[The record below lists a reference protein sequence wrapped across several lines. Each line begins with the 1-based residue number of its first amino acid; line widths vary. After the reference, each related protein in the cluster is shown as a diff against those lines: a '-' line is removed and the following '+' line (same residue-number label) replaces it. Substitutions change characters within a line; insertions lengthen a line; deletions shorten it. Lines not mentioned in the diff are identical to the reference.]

1 VIVVDDPISYEHAGL
16 EYLHKACSP
25 AFVHRDV
32 KTSNILLNG
41 NLEAKIAD
49 FGLLK
54 AFRREDDTHVST
66 DRVVGTHGYLAPE
79 YAAALQL
86 TEKSDVY
93 SFGVVLL
100 EVITGRPP
108 ILRCPEPTSVA
119 QWARQRLARGDI
131 EDVVDVACRAAATR
145 PAPRGRPPTSTWWRG
160 CRSASSSRKVAA
172 DHFVQTKAE
181 QWRIFREGATRP
193 ASRHY
198 LFYEKRHY

>member
-1 VIVVDDPISYEHAGL
+1 M
-16 EYLHKACSP
+16 
-25 AFVHRDV
+25 
-32 KTSNILLNG
+32 KTSNILLNA

-54 AFRREDDTHVST
+54 AFRRDGDTHVST

-100 EVITGRPP
+100 EAITGRPP
-108 ILRCPEPTSVA
+108 ILRCPEPTSVV

-131 EDVVDVACRAAATR
+131 EDVVDAGL
-145 PAPRGRPPTSTWWRG
+145 PRGGYDANAAW
-160 CRSASSSRKVAA
+160 KAA
-172 DHFVQTKAE
+172 DVALKCTAQAPAQRPTMTDVVAQLHE
-181 QWRIFREGATRP
+181 CLELEEGR
-193 ASRHY
+193 R
-198 LFYEKRHY
+198 

>member
-1 VIVVDDPISYEHAGL
+1 M
-16 EYLHKACSP
+16 
-25 AFVHRDV
+25 
-32 KTSNILLNG
+32 KTSNILLNA

-54 AFRREDDTHVST
+54 AFRREGDTHVST

-100 EVITGRPP
+100 EAITGRPP
-108 ILRCPEPTSVA
+108 ILRCPEPTSVV

-131 EDVVDVACRAAATR
+131 EDVVDAGL
-145 PAPRGRPPTSTWWRG
+145 PRGGYDANAAW
-160 CRSASSSRKVAA
+160 KAA
-172 DHFVQTKAE
+172 DVALRCTARAPAQRPTMTDVVA
-181 QWRIFREGATRP
+181 QLRECLELEEGR
-193 ASRHY
+193 R
-198 LFYEKRHY
+198 